1 MILVVTSVF
10 VSNIVAYA
18 EEPSGGLKV
27 TATSN
32 YFPKKSTF
40 VANSEEYVTVT
51 YFINSSKDML
61 GTQWEL
67 KYDPTCLEFNNAVNM
82 NGAGDD
88 LNLMPSVDDLVWK
101 VITNEETGEQT
112 GRIEAN
118 AHRLKL
124 YKFAGKGYIP
134 FVTATFKV
142 IGSGETTVDLFVD
155 ILTLSRLG
163 SNFMTDPAEEEVI
176 VDFGVINVTHTVPSR
191 ETAVHSGLYDPHCD
205 ITAPVISGIE
215 NGKTY
220 CDTVEFEV
228 SDNVGVASVKAGD
241 VELSPTNGKYTL
253 EKGIGTVKVVA
264 TDKSDNTAEVTVTVN
279 DGHTWNNGVCSV
291 CDYTCVHK
299 DDSSNH
305 TGGTEIRG
313 AKDATCTEEGY
324 TGDTYCKGCGV
335 KLSTGSSTNKLS
347 HDLVNTP
354 AKDATAAE
362 TGNKEYWHCKDCGKY
377 FADEKG
383 TNEIKPD
390 DTVIP
395 KLPPEIIKGKG
406 QSITT
411 GEKKALSFTSNA
423 AFNDFIQVEL
433 DGKTLD
439 ETDYTA
445 REGSTVATLKDDY
458 VATLSVG
465 EHTIGIVSESGTAVT
480 TFTVKEKMTADNEIQ
495 SPQTG
500 DKEIKSPQTGDNSS
514 LFLWTAL
521 LFISTFGVLGRTIY
535 CRRKRA

>member
-1 MILVVTSVF
+1 MSLLLSLILVVTSVF

-61 GTQWEL
+61 NTQWEL
-67 KYDPTCLEFNNAVNM
+67 NYDPNILQFDFAANM
-82 NGAGDD
+82 NEAGDD

-241 VELSPTNGKYTL
+241 VELSPTNANILLKK
-253 EKGIGTVKVVA
+253 E
-264 TDKSDNTAEVTVTVN
+264 
-279 DGHTWNNGVCSV
+279 
-291 CDYTCVHK
+291 
-299 DDSSNH
+299 
-305 TGGTEIRG
+305 
-313 AKDATCTEEGY
+313 
-324 TGDTYCKGCGV
+324 
-335 KLSTGSSTNKLS
+335 
-347 HDLVNTP
+347 LVP
-354 AKDATAAE
+354 
-362 TGNKEYWHCKDCGKY
+362 
-377 FADEKG
+377 
-383 TNEIKPD
+383 
-390 DTVIP
+390 
-395 KLPPEIIKGKG
+395 
-406 QSITT
+406 
-411 GEKKALSFTSNA
+411 
-423 AFNDFIQVEL
+423 
-433 DGKTLD
+433 
-439 ETDYTA
+439 
-445 REGSTVATLKDDY
+445 
-458 VATLSVG
+458 
-465 EHTIGIVSESGTAVT
+465 
-480 TFTVKEKMTADNEIQ
+480 
-495 SPQTG
+495 
-500 DKEIKSPQTGDNSS
+500 
-514 LFLWTAL
+514 
-521 LFISTFGVLGRTIY
+521 
-535 CRRKRA
+535 